1 MKNRKII
8 IGSRG
13 SKLALIYAEKA
24 REKILK
30 YSKDFGIE
38 EVIIKEIVTKG
49 DQVQDKRLSE
59 VGGKGLFSKTI
70 EVELLEKKIDI
81 AVHALKDMPSEAT
94 KGLLTDCFL
103 ERNDPREILISKDN
117 KDLKDL
123 ASNSIIGTS
132 SFRREF
138 QIKKIRDDLNCKLI
152 RGNVDTRIRK
162 LNENLYDAVIL
173 SYAGINSLGL
183 NQNIS
188 QIFSTS
194 EIIPCAGQGVIA
206 LQCRND
212 DEDLIE
218 LLKSVNH
225 QSTQNSIKTERD
237 VLKVLE
243 GDCETAVGVF
253 ARIND
258 NKIDIA
264 IHALKDMPSEETE
277 GLLTNCFL
285 ERNDPREILI
295 SRDKKYLKDLAP
307 NSIIGTSSY
316 RREFQIKKIRKDLEC
331 KLIRG
336 NVDTR
341 IKKLNENLYD
351 AIILSYAGINSL
363 GLDQDISQTFSTT
376 ELIPSAGQG
385 VIALQCRSNDEELI
399 ELLKKINHQ
408 TTHNSIKA
416 ERNVLKVLEGDCE
429 TAVGVFA
436 SIDGDK
442 INLEAELFSLDGS
455 KRFYLK
461 LSENIDKANELG
473 IEMGKTLKKISNN
486 SYKK

>member
-30 YSKDFGIE
+30 HSKDFGIE
-38 EVIIKEIVTKG
+38 EVIIKEIITKG

-81 AVHALKDMPSEAT
+81 AVHALKDMPSEET

-117 KDLKDL
+117 KHLKDL
-123 ASNSIIGTS
+123 ALNSIIGTS

-162 LNENLYDAVIL
+162 LNENLYDAIIL
-173 SYAGINSLGL
+173 SYAGIDSLGL

-188 QIFSTS
+188 QTFSTS

-206 LQCRND
+206 LQCRD
-212 DEDLIE
+212 
-218 LLKSVNH
+218 
-225 QSTQNSIKTERD
+225 
-237 VLKVLE
+237 
-243 GDCETAVGVF
+243 
-253 ARIND
+253 
-258 NKIDIA
+258 
-264 IHALKDMPSEETE
+264 
-277 GLLTNCFL
+277 
-285 ERNDPREILI
+285 
-295 SRDKKYLKDLAP
+295 
-307 NSIIGTSSY
+307 
-316 RREFQIKKIRKDLEC
+316 
-331 KLIRG
+331 
-336 NVDTR
+336 
-341 IKKLNENLYD
+341 
-351 AIILSYAGINSL
+351 
-363 GLDQDISQTFSTT
+363 
-376 ELIPSAGQG
+376 
-385 VIALQCRSNDEELI
+385 NDEGLI
-399 ELLKKINHQ
+399 ELLKKVDHQ
-408 TTHNSIKA
+408 STHSSIKA

-429 TAVGVFA
+429 TAVGAFA
-436 SIDGDK
+436 NIVGDK
-442 INLEAELFSLDGS
+442 INLEVELFSLDGS
-455 KRFYLK
+455 KRFHLK
-461 LSENIDKANELG
+461 SSKRINKAEELG
-473 IEMGKTLKKISNN
+473 IEMGKTLKKMSNN